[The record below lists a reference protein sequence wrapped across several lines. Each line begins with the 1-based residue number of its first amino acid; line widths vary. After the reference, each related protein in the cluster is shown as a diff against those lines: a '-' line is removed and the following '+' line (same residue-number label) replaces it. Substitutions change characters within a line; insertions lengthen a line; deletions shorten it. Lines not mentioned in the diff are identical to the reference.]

1 MKESFEIGLDW
12 FHAAHVG
19 VNNNILALQKRE
31 RDNELFDV
39 SPAVPVNVI

>member
-19 VNNNILALQKRE
+19 VNNNMLALQKRE
-31 RDNELFDV
+31 SEIMSCLMFHLLCL
-39 SPAVPVNVI
+39 